1 MMDLSIL
8 QIFEQVLPSIILLMC
23 CITFMLPLKRRK
35 YLKIRISVLVGIF
48 IVMGVLSQYFQDE
61 IFKYGINVII
71 FLYIIIFIYMTCE
84 QTVTTVIYFSVW
96 VITIYQTVWQSW
108 EMIFKWSRVAG
119 VITINQSFIIVW
131 AVIIY
136 IILYFT
142 VICWMANDGKCFVG
156 PRQLTLSLLL
166 LLMYEILFYYAI
178 DNFETVGISKMAV
191 IMFMGELYCLTILYL
206 QNSLFGKSAMHH
218 ELETMNIL
226 WQQQKEQFYISK
238 ESIAFINYKCHDL
251 KHQIAALKSIAS
263 TEEYDKHIRELQ
275 ENVNIYDSVIHTENE
290 ALNTVLTEKC
300 MYCERQQIMI
310 NCVVDGKKMDFI
322 DPVDLYTIM
331 GNALDNA
338 IESVEKIMDKEKRI
352 IDVLICVKQNFLTIS
367 ITNPIEQAISFAEDM
382 PISTKKKNGYHGFGL
397 KSIKNTAKKYGGLFS
412 VKVQNGCF
420 SLYILFPLPEE
431 KKANK
436 KVRI

>member
-1 MMDLSIL
+1 
-8 QIFEQVLPSIILLMC
+8 
-23 CITFMLPLKRRK
+23 
-35 YLKIRISVLVGIF
+35 
-48 IVMGVLSQYFQDE
+48 
-61 IFKYGINVII
+61 
-71 FLYIIIFIYMTCE
+71 
-84 QTVTTVIYFSVW
+84 
-96 VITIYQTVWQSW
+96 
-108 EMIFKWSRVAG
+108 
-119 VITINQSFIIVW
+119 
-131 AVIIY
+131 
-136 IILYFT
+136 
-142 VICWMANDGKCFVG
+142 
-156 PRQLTLSLLL
+156 
-166 LLMYEILFYYAI
+166 
-178 DNFETVGISKMAV
+178 MAV